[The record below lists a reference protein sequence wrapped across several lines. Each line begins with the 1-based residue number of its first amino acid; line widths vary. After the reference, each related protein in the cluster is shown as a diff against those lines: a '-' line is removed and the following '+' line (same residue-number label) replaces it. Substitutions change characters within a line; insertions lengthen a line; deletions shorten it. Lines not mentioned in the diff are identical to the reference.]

1 MFPYR
6 MFLANIHNLIYAVI
20 PIYGMK
26 LVVNDNTSMYVS
38 SFSIRGEYLVKKNTR
53 MWGKIDAFYFFSI

>member
-38 SFSIRGEYLVKKNTR
+38 SFSIRGEYLVKKKKKKYSHV
-53 MWGKIDAFYFFSI
+53 GKD